1 MHFCTSFFILKVGID
16 DVCCFQNRAPF
27 TFYGIIGQLRLMFGF
42 FWGVGCFLSSFSV
55 SPFFFFFACLSV
67 HYLRFFLTF
76 PFWFIY
82 SVFTAYLW
90 IAFPVATRGLH
101 HICTAGVTFDQ
112 FEWNV
117 GTLRTTLDGLNSLLV
132 RSNNLESSRGRKSL
146 YFSVFFSFLAPSFSM
161 F

>member
-42 FWGVGCFLSSFSV
+42 FGGWVVSCLPFLFLH
-55 SPFFFFFACLSV
+55 FFFFACLSV

-117 GTLRTTLDGLNSLLV
+117 GTLRTTLVGLNSLLV